1 MGVLPTEGPHTW
13 ITATG
18 KVGKQGGADLA
29 SEECQPWC
37 TQTHLGKM
45 ERKFVWY
52 KTPIT
57 LEFGG

>member
-1 MGVLPTEGPHTW
+1 MLPIEGPHTW
-13 ITATG
+13 VTATG

-29 SEECQPWC
+29 SEECQPVVH
-37 TQTHLGKM
+37 TGPLGKM

-52 KTPIT
+52 KTPII